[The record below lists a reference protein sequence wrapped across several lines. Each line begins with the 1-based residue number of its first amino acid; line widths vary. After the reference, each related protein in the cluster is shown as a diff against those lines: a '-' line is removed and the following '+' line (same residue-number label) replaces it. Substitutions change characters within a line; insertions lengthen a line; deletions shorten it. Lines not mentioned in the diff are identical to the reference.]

1 MKCSACGIKE
11 AVIYQRHTGMGLC
24 RDCFINDVITR
35 VRNEVKKFEMFDER
49 HKLMLAVSGGKDS
62 YVLLDVILKL
72 HDPSRV
78 GVVSVVEGIEG
89 YNRTEDLLKVKDVA
103 SKHGVDVVVI
113 SLKDYVGLNL
123 TEIVNLS
130 RKKGM
135 NISPCTYCGI
145 LRRKVINEVARDL
158 GYDRVL
164 TAHNLDDEVQTAL
177 LNILRGDIFRL
188 VQLHPKGPLLSPL
201 FVRKVK
207 PLRKIYE
214 EEVAIYAHII
224 GYEFQTTDCP
234 YLRFQPSLR
243 ARLREYL
250 YKLERKNPGTMLK
263 FLNMLDEF
271 LEKHLGRYSSYP
283 ELPKCLN
290 CGEATAYGR
299 RYCMACE
306 LLMDLGIEK
315 PKYLRIRPTE
325 LNVNFNKQFRK

>member
-1 MKCSACGIKE
+1 MKCVVCGVKE
-11 AVIYQRHTGMGLC
+11 ATVYQRHTGMALC
-24 RDCFINDVITR
+24 RDCFMEDIIKR
-35 VRNEVKKFEMFDER
+35 VSNEVKRFDMFNER

-78 GVVSVVEGIEG
+78 GVVSIVEGIEG
-89 YNRTEDLLKVKDVA
+89 YNRAEDLVRVKGLA

-113 SLKDYVGLNL
+113 SLKDYVGLSL
-123 TEIVNLS
+123 SEIVSMS
-130 RKKGM
+130 REKSI
-135 NISPCTYCGI
+135 NVSPCTYCGV
-145 LRRKVINEVARDL
+145 LRRKAINEVARDL

-177 LNILRGDIFRL
+177 LNVLRGDLFRL
-188 VQLHPKGPLLSPL
+188 VQLHPKGPLLSSL

-214 EEVAIYAHII
+214 EEIAVYAHII

-250 YKLERKNPGTMLK
+250 YRLERKNPGTMLK
-263 FLNMLDEF
+263 FLNTLDEF
-271 LEKHLGRYSSYP
+271 LEKYLSKYVSYP

-299 RYCMACE
+299 KYCMACE
-306 LLMDLGIEK
+306 LLMNLGVEK
-315 PKYLRIRPTE
+315 PKYLRLSPRG
-325 LNVNFNKQFRK
+325 